1 VNYGLVFTGWGIAGV
16 VGPMLAG
23 MVNDITGSYSIS
35 YYVAGA
41 LLIIAIVLVR
51 TFKAPKKA

>member
-1 VNYGLVFTGWGIAGV
+1 MA
-16 VGPMLAG
+16 
-23 MVNDITGSYSIS
+23 NDQTGSYSIS

-41 LLIIAIVLVR
+41 LLIVAIVLVR